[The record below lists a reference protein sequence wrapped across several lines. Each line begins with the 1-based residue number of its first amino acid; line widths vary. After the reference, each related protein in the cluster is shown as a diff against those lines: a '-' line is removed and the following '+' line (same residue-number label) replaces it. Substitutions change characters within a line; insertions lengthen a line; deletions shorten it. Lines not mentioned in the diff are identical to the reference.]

1 VARTSGLAQS
11 GFNEVAHRARR
22 RHQHC
27 ATLQKPPDSM
37 GIVAVNR
44 FEEYAGEPRSA
55 MSRRVLIV
63 GGYGKAGLKTAEHL
77 ARGGLVSEITIAG
90 RNGEHAA
97 KAAARIA
104 RSSRASVLGQGLDVF
119 HDEAA
124 ARALSAHDI
133 VIMNTDANLERVA
146 VRVARLGKT
155 LISIAA
161 GAACNRALDKLA
173 ILADATGALLVSE
186 TGLITVLAREHESR
200 GALGEL
206 QIVLTLDLIGR
217 HGEEAIAWT
226 LAQLRAAAGFVRST
240 RGKKLY
246 SVDFADNLAMA
257 ARLGLDTAS
266 TYLALR
272 PDLPAINL
280 ASIAKHLNALDGGLQ
295 ALSATLETIVNFF
308 GVTTDRVRLDV
319 TISNGSKVC
328 RAVLQGRNQ
337 SNLTGAIAAR
347 TTEIAIER
355 QLTGSKRME
364 DLLSFSDADALL
376 SKLGASIELR

>member
-1 VARTSGLAQS
+1 
-11 GFNEVAHRARR
+11 
-22 RHQHC
+22 
-27 ATLQKPPDSM
+27 M

-186 TGLITVLAREHESR
+186 TGLAPGLITVLARELVSR

-217 HGEEAIAWT
+217 HGEEALAWT
-226 LAQLRAAAGFVRST
+226 LAQLRAAAGFVPGP

-280 ASIAKHLNALDGGLQ
+280 ASIAKHLNGLDGGLQ

-328 RAVLQGRNQ
+328 RAVLQGRNL

>member
-1 VARTSGLAQS
+1 
-11 GFNEVAHRARR
+11 
-22 RHQHC
+22 
-27 ATLQKPPDSM
+27 M

-186 TGLITVLAREHESR
+186 TGLAPGLITVLARELVSR

-206 QIVLTLDLIGR
+206 QIVLTL
-217 HGEEAIAWT
+217 EEAIAWT
-226 LAQLRAAAGFVRST
+226 LAQLRAAAGFVPGP

-280 ASIAKHLNALDGGLQ
+280 ASIAKHLNGLDGGLQ

-328 RAVLQGRNQ
+328 RAVLQGRNL